1 MAKQIN
7 ETQSFGRIN
16 YESDFVIKI
25 LLPDEVGDRDFKLDF
40 YTNVEKVVRFSRRNG
55 ILSSNLKA
63 QEDGSCL
70 AVFRKHGLQAGKLYV
85 KASYITE
92 TDLSPDGEMV
102 DVVPEFTQ
110 LTLVRE
116 AGDMGLIP
124 IIELSLTQYF
134 PSTDDDEGEDDNDNQ
149 NSTPATFVPS
159 ITPDSVANTKTI
171 KTTAI
176 TVNTPIISFDAEN
189 VKLITP
195 NGIKFLG
202 YDGGEYVV
210 ADDKLSITINWDI
223 DAVEGE
229 YELRVPKGCIVL
241 EDGAENTAT
250 NIAYNVTIAPIV
262 YFTPE
267 ISPVSGNVSAEDMT
281 SVVVTL
287 PDKFG
292 YFDSNADAWYN
303 DIYLSYM
310 ASGGYKEEKSA
321 KFYADITVAED
332 GLSITIDWSKFSF
345 VSGITY
351 AMNIPKG
358 YIVLDNGDKN
368 DSTSIEYTIA

>member
-16 YESDFVIKI
+16 YESDFVINI
-25 LLPDEVGDRDFKLDF
+25 LIPDEVGDRDFKLDF
-40 YTNVEKVVRFSRRNG
+40 YTNIDKVVRFTRRNG

-85 KASYITE
+85 KASYTTE

-116 AGDMGLIP
+116 AGDMGLNP
-124 IIELSLTQYF
+124 IVELSF
-134 PSTDDDEGEDDNDNQ
+134 PSFNIPNAPDDDGSNEGEDDNNQ
-149 NSTPATFVPS
+149 NSAPTTFVPS
-159 ITPDSVANTKTI
+159 ITPDSVADTKTI
-171 KTTAI
+171 KTTVI
-176 TVNTPIISFDAEN
+176 TVNNPIASFDAEN

-241 EDGAENTAT
+241 EDGAENEPT

-262 YFTPE
+262 YFDAIVLPM
-267 ISPVSGNVSAEDMT
+267 GNVTAKSIKHMVIKFPSAIESFDGSNVRFAKNFGSVWYDYAAKGTISDDKLSMT
-281 SVVVTL
+281 IEWDFAPEVGLTYTL
-287 PDKFG
+287 ELPEG
-292 YFDSNADAWYN
+292 C
-303 DIYLSYM
+303 
-310 ASGGYKEEKSA
+310 
-321 KFYADITVAED
+321 ITLE
-332 GLSITIDWSKFSF
+332 
-345 VSGITY
+345 
-351 AMNIPKG
+351 
-358 YIVLDNGDKN
+358 NGDKN
-368 DSTSIEYTIA
+368 AEKKIPYAVVSAE